1 MSTME
6 IIYNFSFSLSNNKFT
21 WWCRILCP
29 RFMDNLVRISSLG
42 GAFIT
47 PLIDG
52 SSGLLLVRLCRF
64 LCLWSIG
71 SCAFGCGA
79 ASLHSVA
86 TFLPPLFDGS
96 LGLPPFWVR
105 RFLSLWSMAACNFGR
120 IATSLHSVS
129 PLLAPSVHDTLRSW
143 STCDLP
149 PLGGAAS

>member
-1 MSTME
+1 MGILHNITL
-6 IIYNFSFSLSNNKFT
+6 SFFGNKVT
-21 WWCRILCP
+21 RRRCVLRP
-29 RFMDNLVRISSLG
+29 RFMENLVRLSSLG

-52 SSGLLLVRLCRF
+52 SSGLLLVRLCRL
-64 LCLWSIG
+64 LCLRSIG
-71 SCAFGCGA
+71 SCAFGCVA

-105 RFLSLWSMAACNFGR
+105 RFLSLWSMASCNFGR